1 MNDFN
6 KTEKYCNNCGL
17 KGHLYKECL
26 NPVMSFGHIIFN
38 KDNNKILMIQRKDSL
53 CYIEF
58 LRGKYDIYNI
68 KYIQILIDKFSIKE
82 KDYIKDYSFDNLW
95 KKLWF
100 IDDIDDIDQNY
111 KNKNDYIKG
120 KEKFNKLKNGFFY
133 NKFKIFINFD
143 YFIHKSKTNYL
154 DSEWEF
160 PKGRRNKKESNVECA
175 KREFNEETNY
185 NKNDYQLIDNI
196 IPFEEEYISENKIKY
211 KHIYYIGFLI
221 NKNKEV
227 KIDFS
232 NANQYKEVK
241 DIKWLNKEE
250 SLDKIRNYHHTRR
263 KIINQIYN
271 FIDNIDCKYIIN

>member
-100 IDDIDDIDQNY
+100 IDDIDQNY

-227 KIDFS
+227 EIDFS

-250 SLDKIRNYHHTRR
+250 SLDKIRHYHHTRR
-263 KIINQIYN
+263 KIIDQIYN